1 MLSTLKKLLLL
12 NPKFYKLH
20 TKMAFLCF
28 CSVLLAITACGFI
41 VVEKISSTIEKE
53 TGLRAM
59 AIARTLAQSEEIQ
72 NNVGTP
78 DGTSRIQPLA
88 ERTRLATGVEYIVV
102 VDMNGIRYSHPVGD
116 RIGKKFTEPDLVPAL
131 ANNEYISRAEG
142 VLGPSI
148 RAFVPVKVNEGTRQ
162 VGVVVVGILTP
173 TITFLLKNI
182 QTELYYSLG
191 IGLLVGLL
199 GSLYLAKKIKSG
211 MFSLEPEEIARL
223 LEERVAIFQA
233 MSEGIV
239 AIDTNSRITVANKE
253 VQKLLGKSDK
263 EIIGQKIIE
272 MIPNSKLPEVLS
284 TGEAQINNQMYIN
297 DTAVLANRVPIRFK
311 GEIIGAVATFQDKTE
326 ANRLAEELTGVK
338 AFIEALRVQN
348 HEHMNKMH
356 TIAGLIQLEKYERAL
371 DYIYDL
377 SEEQQEITGFLT
389 KNIFDPSIAGL
400 LLGKYTRAKELRV
413 ELIIDRKTRLSE
425 LPSRVETGDLVIIV
439 GNLIENA
446 LDAVRLVE
454 PARRK
459 VYFTMY
465 DQPDS
470 LTITVRDMGPGIPDE
485 KQELVFQQGF
495 STKGSANRGLG
506 LFLVKRYVQLA
517 GGSITLQNCVDGGVE
532 FKIYIPKDD
541 GSIKNSEREGE
552 EYAPDRCGDY

>member
-1 MLSTLKKLLLL
+1 
-12 NPKFYKLH
+12 
-20 TKMAFLCF
+20 
-28 CSVLLAITACGFI
+28 
-41 VVEKISSTIEKE
+41 
-53 TGLRAM
+53 
-59 AIARTLAQSEEIQ
+59 
-72 NNVGTP
+72 
-78 DGTSRIQPLA
+78 
-88 ERTRLATGVEYIVV
+88 
-102 VDMNGIRYSHPVGD
+102 
-116 RIGKKFTEPDLVPAL
+116 
-131 ANNEYISRAEG
+131 

-173 TITFLLKNI
+173 SISFLLRNI

-239 AIDTNSRITVANKE
+239 AIDRNSCITVANKE
-253 VQKLLGKSDK
+253 VQNILGKDDK
-263 EIIGQKIIE
+263 EIIGKKIIE
-272 MIPNSKLPEVLS
+272 ILPNSRLPEVLR
-284 TGEAQINNQMYIN
+284 TGEAQINSHMYIN
-297 DTAVLANRVPIRFK
+297 DTAVLVNRVPIRFK
-311 GEIIGAVATFQDKTE
+311 DEIIGAVATFQDKTE

-377 SEEQQEITGFLT
+377 TEEQQEITGLLT
-389 KNIFDPSIAGL
+389 KNIFDHSIAGL
-400 LLGKYTRAKELRV
+400 LLGKYTRAKELKA
-413 ELIIDRKTRLSE
+413 ELIIDHKTRLRE
-425 LPSRVETGDLVIIV
+425 LPSCLESGDLVIIV

-454 PARRK
+454 PERRR
-459 VYFTMY
+459 VYFSMY
-465 DQPDS
+465 DQRDS
-470 LTITVRDMGPGIPDE
+470 LSITVRDTGPGIPEE
-485 KQELVFQQGF
+485 KQDFIFKQGY

-506 LFLVKRYVQLA
+506 LYLVKRYVYLA
-517 GGSITLQNCVDGGVE
+517 GGVITFRNIAEGGVE
-532 FKIYIPKDD
+532 FNIYIPK
-541 GSIKNSEREGE
+541 SKSKH
-552 EYAPDRCGDY
+552 

>member
-1 MLSTLKKLLLL
+1 MAILS
-12 NPKFYKLH
+12 
-20 TKMAFLCF
+20 F
-28 CSVLLAITACGFI
+28 CSVLLAITTGGII
-41 VVEKISSTIEKE
+41 VVGKISSTIEEE

-72 NNVGTP
+72 NNIGAP

-102 VDMNGIRYSHPVGD
+102 VDMDGIRYSHPVED
-116 RIGKKFTEPDLVPAL
+116 RIGKKFTESDLVPAL
-131 ANNEYISRAEG
+131 ANNEYVSRAEG

-148 RAFVPVKVNEGTRQ
+148 RAFVPVKINEGTRQ

-173 TITFLLKNI
+173 TISFLLRSV
-182 QTELYYSLG
+182 QTEIYYSLG

-199 GSLYLAKKIKSG
+199 GSIFMARKIKSG

-223 LEERVAIFQA
+223 LEERGAIFQA
-233 MSEGIV
+233 MSEGII

-253 VQKLLGKSDK
+253 VQHLLNKTNQ
-263 EIIGQKIIE
+263 EIVGRKIME
-272 MIPNSKLPEVLS
+272 LIPNSNLPEVLN
-284 TGEAQINNQMYIN
+284 TGSAQLNSQMYIN
-297 DTAVLANRVPIRFK
+297 DTAVLVNRVPIRFK
-311 GEIIGAVATFQDKTE
+311 DEIIGAVATFQDKTE

-348 HEHMNKMH
+348 HEHMNKLH
-356 TIAGLIQLEKYERAL
+356 TIAGLIQLEQYERAL

-377 SEEQQEITGFLT
+377 TEEQQEITGLLT
-389 KNIFDPSIAGL
+389 KNIFDYSIAGL
-400 LLGKYTRAKELRV
+400 LLGKYTRAKELMA
-413 ELIIDRKTRLSE
+413 ELVIDQKTRLRE
-425 LPSRVETGDLVIIV
+425 LPSRLESGDLAIIV

-459 VYFTMY
+459 VYFSMY
-465 DQPDS
+465 DQHDS
-470 LTITVRDMGPGIPDE
+470 LLISVKDMGPGIPEE
-485 KQELVFQQGF
+485 KHDLIFQQGF

-506 LFLVKRYVQLA
+506 LFLVKRYVHLA
-517 GGSITLQNCVDGGVE
+517 GGTITLKNIVEGGVE
-532 FKIYIPKDD
+532 FKIYIPKED
-541 GSIKNSEREGE
+541 ITITNSEQEGE
-552 EYAPDRCGDY
+552 EYAPNRCSDC